1 MSLTIMGSTTTKSM
15 CKTSY
20 KYLACLESLV
30 SASPLASVQLK
41 QGPQYRLAVWMGLNT
56 SSGYV
61 LQANTTVE
69 TLGPR
74 ERTQP
79 SNLL

>member
-1 MSLTIMGSTTTKSM
+1 MSLTIMGSKI

-41 QGPQYRLAVWMGLNT
+41 QGLQFRLAVWMGLNT

-61 LQANTTVE
+61 LQANTTIE
-69 TLGPR
+69 TLGPWK
-74 ERTQP
+74 RTWP